1 MATLAI
7 AASLDA
13 DLALL
18 EKHAVPTR
26 DLIAFYRKR
35 LAASEAEREDAMQR
49 VIDVEVRRVRARIM
63 HYSRARA
70 HTHTHSLT
78 HSRNTHTLLTGAGRG
93 PHARA
98 LRAAVARGR
107 GARAAARALGR
118 EDVPL

>member
-1 MATLAI
+1 MATLAM

-49 VIDVEVRRVRARIM
+49 VVDIEVRARRTHTRTRTRTRARVRAHATSPLPAAHAPRPPPA
-63 HYSRARA
+63 HPARRRKSR
-70 HTHTHSLT
+70 T
-78 HSRNTHTLLTGAGRG
+78 
-93 PHARA
+93 
-98 LRAAVARGR
+98 
-107 GARAAARALGR
+107 
-118 EDVPL
+118 